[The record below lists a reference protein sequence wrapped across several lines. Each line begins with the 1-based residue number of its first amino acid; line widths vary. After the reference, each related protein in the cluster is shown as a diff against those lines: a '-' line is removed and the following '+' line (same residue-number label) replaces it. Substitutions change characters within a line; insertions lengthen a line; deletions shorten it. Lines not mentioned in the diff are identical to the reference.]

1 MSDMGWI
8 QNVSMQRIKDGDH
21 MKPGRNSM
29 LIQVVDPAYLFP
41 TPKHKFKETYQYQF
55 LDLEEDDKFY
65 EEAKITPEIAFDIIW
80 NLTWAVKCDMNVVV
94 HCHMGHCR
102 SGAICEVGV
111 MMGLKDLGFYRN
123 PNTLVKKE
131 LMNILGWGYGEYK

>member
-1 MSDMGWI
+1 MGWI

-21 MKPGRNSM
+21 KDPGENSM
-29 LIQVVDPAYLFP
+29 LIQIVDPAYPFP
-41 TPKHKFKETYQYQF
+41 TPKYPFKEIHRFEF

-65 EEAKITPEIAFDIIW
+65 EEAKITPDIAFDIIW
-80 NLTWAVKCDMNVVV
+80 QLTRAVKYDMNVVV

-102 SGAICEVGV
+102 SGAVTEVGV
-111 MMGLKDLGFYRN
+111 MMGLEDLHMYRN

-131 LMNILGWGYGEYK
+131 LMEVMGWNYE